1 MRSIK
6 TLLLAIAL
14 ISALFTTL
22 FIFSLNVIDPEIF
35 SAIAVISALSG
46 AISISSLILAHKLR
60 REKEKI
66 RDIKIMSA
74 ITVIS
79 TLLAAFLFS
88 FLILIY
94 TQLPGVPE
102 KRPVFRIE
110 DEAVKEDLIKRG
122 LIQEY
127 PNGTRVIHLKEVEE
141 LIKKGVYKISPDGT
155 LEMNL
160 TADLTAEQP
169 IIPERRPVFK
179 IEDETVKE
187 DLIRRGLMEE
197 YPNGT
202 RYVNLGGIEEL
213 IKKGVYAYRINANG
227 TIELVSPPSE

>member
-14 ISALFTTL
+14 IAALLTTL
-22 FIFSLNVIDPEIF
+22 FIFSLNVIDPEI
-35 SAIAVISALSG
+35 L
-46 AISISSLILAHKLR
+46 
-60 REKEKI
+60 
-66 RDIKIMSA
+66 SA

-79 TLLAAFLFS
+79 ALLAAFLFS

-102 KRPVFRIE
+102 KRPVFR
-110 DEAVKEDLIKRG
+110 
-122 LIQEY
+122 
-127 PNGTRVIHLKEVEE
+127 
-141 LIKKGVYKISPDGT
+141 
-155 LEMNL
+155 
-160 TADLTAEQP
+160 
-169 IIPERRPVFK
+169 

-227 TIELVSPPSE
+227 TIELVSVPSE

>member
-14 ISALFTTL
+14 ISALFATL
-22 FIFSLNVIDPEIF
+22 FIFSLNVIDPEIL
-35 SAIAVISALSG
+35 SAIAIISALSI
-46 AISISSLILAHKLR
+46 AISISSLILARKLHR
-60 REKEKI
+60 KMEETV
-66 RDIKIMSA
+66 DIKISSA

-79 TLLAAFLFS
+79 ALLAAFLFS

-141 LIKKGVYKISPDGT
+141 LIKKGVYRINPNGT
-155 LEMNL
+155 LELVHNN
-160 TADLTAEQP
+160 T
-169 IIPERRPVFK
+169 
-179 IEDETVKE
+179 
-187 DLIRRGLMEE
+187 
-197 YPNGT
+197 
-202 RYVNLGGIEEL
+202 
-213 IKKGVYAYRINANG
+213 
-227 TIELVSPPSE
+227 VSPIP

>member
-1 MRSIK
+1 VSALRGDEMRSIK

-14 ISALFTTL
+14 IAALLTTL
-22 FIFSLNVIDPEIF
+22 FIFSLNVIDPEI
-35 SAIAVISALSG
+35 L
-46 AISISSLILAHKLR
+46 
-60 REKEKI
+60 
-66 RDIKIMSA
+66 SA

-79 TLLAAFLFS
+79 ALLAAFLFS

-102 KRPVFRIE
+102 K
-110 DEAVKEDLIKRG
+110 
-122 LIQEY
+122 
-127 PNGTRVIHLKEVEE
+127 
-141 LIKKGVYKISPDGT
+141 
-155 LEMNL
+155 
-160 TADLTAEQP
+160 
-169 IIPERRPVFK
+169 RPVFK

-227 TIELVSPPSE
+227 TIELVSVPSE